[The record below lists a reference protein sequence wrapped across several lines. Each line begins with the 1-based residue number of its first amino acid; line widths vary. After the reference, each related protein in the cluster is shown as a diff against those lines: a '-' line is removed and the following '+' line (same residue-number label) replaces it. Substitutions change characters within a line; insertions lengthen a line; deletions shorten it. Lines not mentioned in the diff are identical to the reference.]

1 VTTLCGFPI
10 FIVLLMPSLS
20 LSQSAHDEC
29 PEGLRY
35 AGTLKGNGSFAE
47 PLNTR
52 VEIKLPDNA
61 MLDISYQQA
70 NVVADNGQSN
80 RSKLRPEDIPRGIHI
95 VPDVQSDLGKSW
107 AVSDPLLK
115 EHETL
120 MGKTRYVLRNETF
133 LHDERIC
140 RTIWWL
146 RCECRCLLAARL
158 KNRCRFRH

>member
-1 VTTLCGFPI
+1 MTTLCGFPI

-20 LSQSAHDEC
+20 LSQIAHDEC

-70 NVVADNGQSN
+70 NLVADNGQSN

-120 MGKTRYVLRNETF
+120 MGKTRYVF
-133 LHDERIC
+133 GM
-140 RTIWWL
+140 
-146 RCECRCLLAARL
+146 RL
-158 KNRCRFRH
+158 SCTMSEYAEQFGGCAVNVDVCFMPKEK